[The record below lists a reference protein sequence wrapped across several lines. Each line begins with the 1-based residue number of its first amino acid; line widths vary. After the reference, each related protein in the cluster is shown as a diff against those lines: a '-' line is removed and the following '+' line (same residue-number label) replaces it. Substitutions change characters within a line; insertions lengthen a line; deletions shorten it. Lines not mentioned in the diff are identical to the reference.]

1 MTLFAKSPELR
12 LFLPRA
18 QSYDL
23 DVTEPIVT
31 TCVHVFSVFHH
42 LYSFNSLPR
51 FSHLLS
57 LCHIFIMSIR
67 STFFF
72 IPFRNC
78 TYVRPGYS
86 AGEQNLYPTASMPG
100 GLRKR
105 RKTVAR
111 EAVPLGTEEK
121 PVPKTGGSVERFG
134 WSVLLPSSGSGASS
148 SLHMPPTSLRRVLVW
163 EDTHE
168 DHPHSTATC
177 HVTSLVT

>member
-1 MTLFAKSPELR
+1 
-12 LFLPRA
+12 
-18 QSYDL
+18 
-23 DVTEPIVT
+23 
-31 TCVHVFSVFHH
+31 
-42 LYSFNSLPR
+42 
-51 FSHLLS
+51 
-57 LCHIFIMSIR
+57 MSIR

-168 DHPHSTATC
+168 DRPEGEDHAKVVNAESPMKRTTTPRPISSVNPTT
-177 HVTSLVT
+177 